1 MMNIGQTL
9 NVLGDQVTLLAA
21 GPDTGGT
28 MTAVAVV
35 AGPGSGPPPHTHVYA
50 EIFYVLDGSLTVEI
64 DGERRTIGAGE
75 LAAVP
80 GGAVHTYRNDS
91 DEPARFL
98 AVLHPAGHEQFF
110 AELGVPLDA
119 PAPAGPPDV
128 EHVISVARRHGIEFT
143 AAT

>member
-1 MMNIGQTL
+1 MMNTGDTL

-21 GPDTGGT
+21 GRDTGGT
-28 MTAVAVV
+28 MTAVQVV

-50 EIFYVLDGSLTVEI
+50 EIFYVLDGTLTVEV
-64 DGERRTIGAGE
+64 DGEAWPVRAGE

-80 GGAVHTYRNDS
+80 GGAVHTYRN
-91 DEPARFL
+91 EAGERARFL
-98 AVLHPAGHEQFF
+98 AVLHPAGHEHFF

-128 EHVISVARRHGIEFT
+128 AHVMSVAARHGIEF
-143 AAT
+143 AIRA